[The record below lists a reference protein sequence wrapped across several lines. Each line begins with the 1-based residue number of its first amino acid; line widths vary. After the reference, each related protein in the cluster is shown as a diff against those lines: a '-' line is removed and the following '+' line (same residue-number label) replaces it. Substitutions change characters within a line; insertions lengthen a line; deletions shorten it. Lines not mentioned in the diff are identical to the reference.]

1 VKVRPLSLFVPPLAA
16 PGDGNAAKVAWVVRL
31 RWLALTAQAASIWP
45 GLKFGLLEP
54 HVLPAFL
61 AVVAGLAGVNLAT
74 RYALRSGEEMA
85 PPQILLQLTIDV
97 VALSALLTMTGG
109 AWNPLVPL
117 LFFHACLGALILDGR
132 LSIAF
137 LGIELACLIA
147 VQVLS
152 HIPPGLSVR
161 WLSSTL
167 DALQQH
173 FQALRERQGRIDR
186 LAAVGALAA
195 GLSHE
200 LATPLNT
207 AMLNLERLGRKH
219 DLGDASDLRDASDA
233 LDRCEDVLRHMVG
246 SQLRPEGL
254 ELERVD
260 LADLIAQVCESI
272 RGGGAP
278 TRMSYRTG
286 SRREAPALVPA
297 IAFTQALLNLV
308 ENAHEASP
316 EGVPVEIGIH
326 ADPENVTVEVSN
338 HGEGWPQIV
347 RDHLGEPF
355 VTTKAHGVGLG
366 LYYVWTLM
374 SALGGELTLEDRI
387 EGGAVARMRLPAS
400 VGAAPA

>member
-1 VKVRPLSLFVPPLAA
+1 MFWLLS
-16 PGDGNAAKVAWVVRL
+16 
-31 RWLALTAQAASIWP
+31 
-45 GLKFGLLEP
+45 
-54 HVLPAFL
+54 
-61 AVVAGLAGVNLAT
+61 
-74 RYALRSGEEMA
+74 
-85 PPQILLQLTIDV
+85 
-97 VALSALLTMTGG
+97 
-109 AWNPLVPL
+109 
-117 LFFHACLGALILDGR
+117 
-132 LSIAF
+132 
-137 LGIELACLIA
+137 
-147 VQVLS
+147 
-152 HIPPGLSVR
+152 R